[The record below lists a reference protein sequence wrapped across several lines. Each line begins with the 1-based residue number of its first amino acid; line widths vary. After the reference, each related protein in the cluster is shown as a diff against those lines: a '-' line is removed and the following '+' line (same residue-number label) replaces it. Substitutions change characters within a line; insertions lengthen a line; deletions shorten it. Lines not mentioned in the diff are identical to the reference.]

1 MPYFA
6 ELDKDNVV
14 VSVLESKTRPDYAA
28 AGKTAVDVSDFSFIG
43 GHYNGA
49 TIDKCPAGK
58 MWNATKK
65 KFVKIPAV

>member
-6 ELDKDNVV
+6 ELNQDNVV
-14 VSVLESKTRPDYAA
+14 TCVLESAVRPDYAA
-28 AGKTAVDVSDFSFIG
+28 AGKVAIDVSDFSFID
-43 GHYNGA
+43 GHYNG
-49 TIDKCPAGK
+49 TTVDKCPAGK